1 MLIVRL
7 LRWYAG
13 FVVCVLL
20 FSLLGGEGRGGDTVS
35 ESGLMCGRVCE
46 SESSAENGMHGCV

>member
-13 FVVCVLL
+13 FVVCCLGFL
-20 FSLLGGEGRGGDTVS
+20 FSLLGGGGGDTVS
-35 ESGLMCGRVCE
+35 ESGLMCWRVC
-46 SESSAENGMHGCV
+46 